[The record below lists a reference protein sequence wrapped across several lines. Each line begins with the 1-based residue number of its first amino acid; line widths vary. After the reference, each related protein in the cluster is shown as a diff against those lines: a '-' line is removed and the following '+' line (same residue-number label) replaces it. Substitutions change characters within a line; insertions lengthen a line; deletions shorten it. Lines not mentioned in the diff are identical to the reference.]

1 MKKIVGLL
9 YTRNAGYTRSEI
21 VEKIGVNDGGTLSQS
36 LNALISSDFV
46 VKYIPFGKGKKE
58 HSLWVNKVCGN
69 RT

>member
-1 MKKIVGLL
+1 M
-9 YTRNAGYTRSEI
+9 
-21 VEKIGVNDGGTLSQS
+21 EKIGVNDGGTLSQS